1 MTKVHVTAKRD
12 FLETLTN
19 TKPLDGLAE
28 IIWNGFDAEANHVQV
43 FFELNDMDGIES
55 IKVRDYGY
63 GIDREKVESYFGN
76 LGESWKKAQHRQNGR
91 ALHGKNGKGRFKAF
105 GLGGLIEWNTS
116 YRHDGKIFSYKIKG
130 SAQTLDDFDI
140 SDPVETQSST
150 VGTEVV
156 IYNLKKDFRS
166 LRQDSA
172 PQELAKKFA
181 AYLTEYPSLKLEYGG
196 TTIDPRIAQ
205 NHQKSYHLGDIELT
219 DGRSI
224 AVEVAIIEWKISA
237 ERVLH
242 LCDAKG
248 ISLDEVPAGPTIRAP
263 GFDFTA
269 YIKSEF
275 FRELDS
281 VNQLGLPD
289 LHPDVQAILKVAK
302 NKIKEHFRLRLLEK
316 QGRVVDRWKNEHVY
330 PYEDKP
336 NLDPIEVVERQV
348 FDILA
353 VNVESYLPS
362 FEDAD
367 EKSKRFT
374 FRLLAQAVR
383 DNPDSVQ
390 KIIGEVLGLKKAD
403 QDDLAELLRKTP
415 LSSIISSAKIVA
427 NRLDFLNGLETLL
440 FDKENKEKL
449 LERDQLHKILEN
461 EAWLFHEGFAL
472 AGTEQRL
479 EEVLKKHLDKLG
491 KREDDPGPVVVG
503 DGKTGRVD
511 LLLHKANQPRTG
523 EYDYLI
529 VELKRP
535 SKKIDDEVLTQIKKY
550 AVAVAS
556 DERFRD
562 VPTRWNFVAISN
574 DLDAF
579 AKSEANQ
586 RNRPKGMVSDN
597 AELNI
602 TVWAKSWAEVI
613 NDARARLR
621 FVNEQLVYEADQ
633 DSTKGYLR
641 KAHAKFIPD
650 TAQMRDSDMGD
661 KEL

>member
-1 MTKVHVTAKRD
+1 M
-12 FLETLTN
+12 
-19 TKPLDGLAE
+19 
-28 IIWNGFDAEANHVQV
+28 
-43 FFELNDMDGIES
+43 
-55 IKVRDYGY
+55 
-63 GIDREKVESYFGN
+63 
-76 LGESWKKAQHRQNGR
+76 
-91 ALHGKNGKGRFKAF
+91 
-105 GLGGLIEWNTS
+105 
-116 YRHDGKIFSYKIKG
+116 
-130 SAQTLDDFDI
+130 
-140 SDPVETQSST
+140 
-150 VGTEVV
+150 
-156 IYNLKKDFRS
+156 
-166 LRQDSA
+166 
-172 PQELAKKFA
+172 
-181 AYLTEYPSLKLEYGG
+181 PS
-196 TTIDPRIAQ
+196 
-205 NHQKSYHLGDIELT
+205 
-219 DGRSI
+219 
-224 AVEVAIIEWKISA
+224 
-237 ERVLH
+237 
-242 LCDAKG
+242 C
-248 ISLDEVPAGPTIRAP
+248 
-263 GFDFTA
+263 
-269 YIKSEF
+269 SE
-275 FRELDS
+275 
-281 VNQLGLPD
+281 
-289 LHPDVQAILKVAK
+289 
-302 NKIKEHFRLRLLEK
+302 
-316 QGRVVDRWKNEHVY
+316 
-330 PYEDKP
+330 
-336 NLDPIEVVERQV
+336 
-348 FDILA
+348 
-353 VNVESYLPS
+353 
-362 FEDAD
+362 
-367 EKSKRFT
+367 
-374 FRLLAQAVR
+374 
-383 DNPDSVQ
+383 
-390 KIIGEVLGLKKAD
+390 
-403 QDDLAELLRKTP
+403 KTP

-461 EAWLFHEGFAL
+461 EAWLFHEEFAL
-472 AGTEQRL
+472 AGAEQRL

-491 KREDDPGPVVVG
+491 KREDDPSPVVVG

-574 DLDAF
+574 DLDTF

-633 DSTKGYLR
+633 DSTKGYLK

-650 TAQMRDSDMGD
+650 TAQMRDGDVSD